1 LKDEVRKALVGDD
14 DAMLRLCTNYIDNLM
29 AYNKGDKIRNKI
41 TGRDGPPNE
50 RLMRSIEEKI
60 GVQDQ
65 NVDDFRR
72 MIAAFIGDMAH
83 EGKTFA
89 WDSNTELKK
98 AFEAKLFEDTKDHI
112 RLSALTSEASVVS
125 AEERA
130 KIDAIKERLIKQNG
144 YSEKSATDVLEYVGS
159 LFQQSTD
166 AED

>member
-1 LKDEVRKALVGDD
+1 MGDEEAII
-14 DAMLRLCTNYIDNLM
+14 RLCTNYIDNLM
-29 AYNKGDKIRNKI
+29 AYNKGTKIKNKI
-41 TGRDGPPNE
+41 TKRDEQPNE

-60 GVQDQ
+60 DVQDQ

-72 MIAAFIGDMAH
+72 MIAAFIGDLAH
-83 EGKTFA
+83 EDKHFE
-89 WDSNTELKK
+89 WNSNPDLKK

-125 AEERA
+125 SEEQA

-144 YSEKSATDVLEYVGS
+144 YNERSATDVLEYVGS

-166 AED
+166 VEE